1 MFKPSLDSSSPL
13 SVIFCA
19 ILLGGTIAAL
29 SKSSPNERLPAGAGK
44 EKTEAA
50 RLTCH
55 EARIIVQQR
64 LSKATWTKEV
74 DKMVKWGANVDPND
88 RDVLIDYLS
97 SNFSSDKSPYQ
108 APKSVAEWQHKST
121 ENR

>member
-1 MFKPSLDSSSPL
+1 
-13 SVIFCA
+13 
-19 ILLGGTIAAL
+19 IAAL

-44 EKTEAA
+44 EKTQAA
-50 RLTCH
+50 CPTRH
-55 EARIIVQQR
+55 EARIIGQQR
-64 LSKATWTKEV
+64 PSKATWTKED
-74 DKMVKWGANVDPND
+74 DKNVKWGANRHPNA